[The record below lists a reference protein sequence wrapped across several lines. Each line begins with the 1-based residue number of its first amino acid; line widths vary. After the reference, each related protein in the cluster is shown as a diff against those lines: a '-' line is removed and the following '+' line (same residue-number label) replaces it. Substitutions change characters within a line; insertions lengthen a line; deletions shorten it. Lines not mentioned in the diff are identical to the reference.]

1 MKVAKMTN
9 VHSTPLHLRAL
20 APYVVATALACMW
33 ASSHAQTQPQA
44 APLNGNAERMN
55 TAQSSGLM
63 VMQSAPQQPVSLEEY
78 LRLVVRNQPGL
89 AADRLQLN
97 LAKADSKTAA
107 AFPNPS
113 AHYVQ
118 KRGEKEWGIEQPLP
132 IFGQRGMRME
142 NARKGEVSAAE
153 NVNVA
158 VASTLSD
165 AAHAFNGLLV
175 AQQRLAVWQGAQD
188 ELGKAGRIVKGQI
201 EAGTRSR
208 YDGARLNL
216 QQAQMSMQ
224 VSKAQAELKDAA
236 SRVAATAAL
245 PQWSAR
251 AAGSLQAD
259 SSSMR
264 PGYQTLWDQAQMRL
278 PTLRA
283 AQAELDQAQQ
293 KIKLEERE
301 ALPTPT
307 IGVARIRDRYDGSY
321 NQIGVNIEVPLF
333 DRHQGAIERAKVE
346 AEQAE
351 LRRDAALLAAQS
363 ELQRALEQLQIRRSA
378 VIDYEKQGLAQIA
391 PLHQM
396 AQDAY
401 KLGQGTILE
410 LIDALG
416 SINEHRLEHLE
427 LVKEMLDAEWEVR
440 LSSGN
445 LPDTAP

>member
-1 MKVAKMTN
+1 MKAAKMTN
-9 VHSTPLHLRAL
+9 KHSNPLRLRTL
-20 APYVVATALACMW
+20 APYVAVAALVGMV
-33 ASSHAQTQPQA
+33 ASVHAQSQSLAAPNGAVDRINTVQAGGLMAMQA
-44 APLNGNAERMN
+44 APQN
-55 TAQSSGLM
+55 
-63 VMQSAPQQPVSLEEY
+63 PVSLEEY
-78 LRLVVRNQPGL
+78 LRLVIRNQPGL
-89 AADRLQLN
+89 AADKLQLN
-97 LAKADSKTAA
+97 LARADSKTAA
-107 AFPNPS
+107 AFANPS
-113 AHYVQ
+113 VHYVQ

-132 IFGQRGMRME
+132 LFGQRAMRME
-142 NARKGEVSAAE
+142 NAQKAEISAAE

-158 VASTLSD
+158 VATTLSE
-165 AAHAFNGLLV
+165 AAHAFNELLV

-236 SRVAATAAL
+236 ARVAATAAL

-251 AAGSLQAD
+251 VAGSLQAD
-259 SSSMR
+259 SSAMGS
-264 PGYQTLWDQAQMRL
+264 GYQTLWEQAQLRL

-283 AQAELDQAQQ
+283 AQAELEQARK
-293 KIKLEERE
+293 KIQLEERE

-307 IGVARIRDRYDGSY
+307 VGLARIRNRYDGSY
-321 NQIGVNIEVPLF
+321 NQIGVNVEIPLF

-346 AEQAE
+346 ADQAE

-363 ELQRALEQLQIRRSA
+363 ELQRALDQLQIRRSA

-427 LVKEMLDAEWEVR
+427 LVKEMLNAEWEVR
-440 LSSGN
+440 LFSGN